1 MAKVILINGSP
12 RENGCTARALD
23 EMIKVFTEEGIE
35 TELFQIGKNDIR
47 GCVACNGCQKHGRC
61 VYSGDIV
68 NEIAA
73 KFEGADGL
81 VVGSPVYYASPNGS
95 LISLMDRL
103 MYSTPYSKQMKVGAA
118 VVSARRSGSS
128 ASLDVLNKYFIN
140 RNMMLAG
147 STNWNI
153 VHGFTADD
161 MEKDLEELQ
170 TIRNLARNIVFMVKA
185 FEDAKD
191 KYGLPKEELDY
202 FTSFPDGK

>member
-12 RENGCTARALD
+12 REHGCTARALD
-23 EMIKVFTEEGIE
+23 EMIRIFTEEGIE

-47 GCVACNGCQKHGRC
+47 GCVACNGCQKLGRC
-61 VYSGDIV
+61 VYNNDLV

-73 KFEGADGL
+73 KFETAEGL

-95 LISLMDRL
+95 LISLLDRL
-103 MYSTPYSKQMKVGAA
+103 MYSAPYSKQMKVGAA
-118 VVSARRSGSS
+118 IASARRSGAT

-153 VHGFTADD
+153 VHGFTAEDVEKD
-161 MEKDLEELQ
+161 MEGLQ
-170 TIRNLARNIVFMVKA
+170 TIRNLARNMAFMVKA
-185 FEDAKD
+185 FADARE
-191 KYGLPKEELDY
+191 KYGLPEEELQY

>member
-23 EMIKVFTEEGIE
+23 EMIKVFSEEGIE

-47 GCVACNGCQKHGRC
+47 GCVACNGCQKLGRC
-61 VYSGDIV
+61 VYNGDIV

-73 KFEGADGL
+73 KFESADGL

-95 LISLMDRL
+95 LISLLDRL

-161 MEKDLEELQ
+161 VEKDLEGLQ
-170 TIRNLARNIVFMVKA
+170 TIRNLARNMAFMVKA
-185 FEDAKD
+185 FEAAKE